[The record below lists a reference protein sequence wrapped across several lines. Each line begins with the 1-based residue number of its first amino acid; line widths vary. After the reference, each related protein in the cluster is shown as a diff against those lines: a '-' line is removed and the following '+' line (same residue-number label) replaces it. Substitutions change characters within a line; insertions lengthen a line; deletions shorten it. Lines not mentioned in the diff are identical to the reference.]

1 MTHAVKME
9 VMTPVHVGMG
19 TEKSLI
25 RGLDF
30 DVNGRAFR
38 VFDQGQL
45 LKKLDKN
52 SLSIVSSFLAQ
63 ANYEDM
69 RQYLTKKNV
78 LDDISTLYE
87 SVSDFLGANE
97 IRTTIRNG
105 VGKCYIPGS
114 SIKGAIRSVLAANL
128 WNRRHGDLNE
138 TSVLGGINDSLLRFL
153 QVTDCMLENQPMI
166 FPVKIY
172 SGDEQPR
179 GNKFGSWK
187 DNKIGGHTENFS
199 SNKFVTF
206 YEMLPDES
214 SGKITSGEFR
224 INWGTNAFVRQ
235 QNRIPNLQIFDNEKG
250 IFWLIK
256 IIQEHTN
263 RFLNAELDFFDT
275 FYNQDLDEDF
285 FSDLNFLIAE
295 NKKSENSCLL
305 RIGAN
310 VGWHSITGDWK
321 YAGKHVQATD
331 TNRHNR
337 NIQYKTRKIGFHKDN
352 YGMRFFLPGFIKLE
366 IV

>member
-1 MTHAVKME
+1 
-9 VMTPVHVGMG
+9 MTPVHVGMG
-19 TEKSLI
+19 AEKSLI

-87 SVSDFLGANE
+87 SVSDFLGAKE

-105 VGKCYIPGS
+105 AGKCYIPGS

-128 WNRRHGDLNE
+128 WNGRQGDLNE

-166 FPVKIY
+166 FPVKIF

-187 DNKIGGHTENFS
+187 DDRVGSHNETFIPER
-199 SNKFVTF
+199 FVTF

-214 SGKITSGEFR
+214 SGEITSGEFR
-224 INWGTNAFVRQ
+224 MNWGTNAFVRQ
-235 QNRIPNLQIFDNEKG
+235 QNRIPNQQIFNNEKG

-256 IIQEHTN
+256 IIQEHTD
-263 RFLNAELDFFDT
+263 RFLNAERDFFDT
-275 FYNQDLDEDF
+275 FQNESLDDHF
-285 FSDLNFLIAE
+285 FNELDMLIEE
-295 NKKSENSCLL
+295 NTKSENSCLL

-331 TNRHNR
+331 TNRHNP
-337 NIQYKTRKIGFHKDN
+337 NIQYKTRKIGFQEYD

-366 IV
+366 II